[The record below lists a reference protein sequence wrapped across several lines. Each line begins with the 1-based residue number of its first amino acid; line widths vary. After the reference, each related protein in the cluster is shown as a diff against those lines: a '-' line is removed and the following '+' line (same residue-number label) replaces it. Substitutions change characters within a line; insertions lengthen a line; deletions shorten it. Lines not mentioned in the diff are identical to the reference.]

1 MLNDFLRFFS
11 KKKNKLYLPHVL
23 FLIKKLVDFDRPIS
37 DYIRKQS
44 TISILNGILHN
55 NYHSWSN
62 KTIKYV

>member
-55 NYHSWSN
+55 NSYSWPKTQHSN
-62 KTIKYV
+62 N